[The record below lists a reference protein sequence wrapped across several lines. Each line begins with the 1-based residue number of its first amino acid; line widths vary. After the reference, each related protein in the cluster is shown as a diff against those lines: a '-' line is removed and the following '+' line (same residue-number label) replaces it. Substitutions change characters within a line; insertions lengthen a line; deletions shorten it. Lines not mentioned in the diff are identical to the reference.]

1 MDNGRTLLRRD
12 TETHDLDKERVL
24 ILCQLFI
31 RSALTFG
38 PMYRTNTV
46 TQWATALTNPTLS
59 VLPFDFVRPAEGSVV
74 EAQLTEAL
82 SSKTVAEL
90 DQIAKNSGVAG
101 ATDFSAALALY
112 AILVY
117 RLSGDEDV
125 CLGSDDAEG
134 NVFVFRSNLNGTST
148 SLGDLIKSVVEFE
161 TWQKDSGV
169 KFADILAEIQTSQ
182 KLESEPVLFRTS
194 FQHLQSDTESQS
206 VLGPAAGRLTDV
218 SVYLGKESLSIHYNS
233 LLYKEDRM
241 KLFASQIVELIA
253 QAAVLG
259 PSAEVG
265 KLSLLS
271 PQQRDGSLLP
281 LPTSD
286 LDWSGFRG
294 PIHEIFAENAKNHP
308 DRPCCV
314 ETASALCPESKERS
328 FTYKQID
335 EASNVLAHHLVAS
348 GIKPGHV
355 VMIYAY
361 RGVDLVVS
369 VMGTLKAGATFS
381 VIDPAYPPARQTIYL
396 RVAQPRA
403 LVVIGK
409 AGKIDQLVTDYCD
422 KELQLLTLVPELAL
436 TDDGAL
442 VGGEVEGSDIL
453 ASSQAKKG
461 EQTGVLVGPDSNP
474 TLSFTSGS
482 EGIPKGVLGRHYSLT
497 YYFPWMAETFGLSD
511 KDKFTM
517 LSGIAHDPIQRDIF
531 TPLFLGAQLII
542 PTSDDIGTPGRLA
555 EWMATYETTVTHLT
569 PAMGQLLSA
578 QATAQIPSLHHAFF
592 VGDILTKRDCTRLQ
606 KLAQNVFIVNMYGT
620 TETQRS
626 VSYFQVASYAS
637 DSSFLAQQKDIM
649 PAGKGMK
656 NVQLLVVNQH
666 DRTQTCGVGEV
677 GEIYVRAAGLAE
689 GYLLNDALN
698 AEKFVTNWF
707 VTPEHWIQE
716 DEKVNKGEAWREFY
730 KGPRDRLYRTGDLG
744 RYLPDGNVECSGRAD
759 DQVKIRGFRIELGE
773 IDTHLS
779 RHPLVR
785 ENVTL
790 VRRDKDEEPVL
801 TSYIVVQNTDA
812 VNEFLDAQEDE
823 EETDQVVQ
831 GLFKYR
837 KLIKNI
843 KEFLKTKLP
852 SYAIPTVV
860 VPLAKMPLNPNG
872 KVDKPALPFP
882 DTAQLAIVAQK
893 AAAASGDANAAPIEF
908 TETQAAIRDIWL
920 DVLPQQPATI
930 SPDDSFFDL
939 GGHSILAT
947 RMIFELRKK
956 LMVEIPLGLI
966 FKSPS
971 IAGFALE
978 VDKLKKGGEVEFHGE
993 NESDEQEQAAVD
1005 YYNDAKTLIADA
1017 KLVASSYP
1025 SHSGKLDASAPVKV
1039 FLTGGT
1045 GFLGSFLLRDLLE
1058 RSQNIH
1064 VFAHVRA
1071 KTVEAGLDRLRNSSE
1086 AYGIWKDEWASRIT
1100 PIIGDLEKADFGL
1113 SKEQFSQLT
1122 DEVDVIIHNGAL
1134 VHWVYPYST
1143 LRGPNVL
1150 GSINVMNLALTGKAK
1165 IFNFVSSTSAV
1176 DTEHFNKLSADLV
1189 EEGKAGV
1196 PESDDLMGSSVGLGN
1211 GYGQSKWV
1219 AEHVIR
1225 EAGARGLTGTIIRP
1239 GYVVGDSKT
1248 GATNTDDFLVR
1259 MIKGCIQLGE
1269 IPNIHNSVNMVP
1281 VDHVARVVTAASF
1294 WPKQPSGVVVAHVTS
1309 QPRTRFN
1316 EFLQTLQKYGYKVSV
1331 EDYVTWRLALEKFV
1345 VEDSQDSALYP
1356 LLHFVLDD
1364 LPQSTKAPELDDSNA
1379 RSALSRDAEWTGV
1392 DLSAGKGVD
1401 EAQMG
1406 IYLAYL
1412 VAVGFLDAPQS
1423 KGELALPKV
1432 ELSEQ
1437 TLDKL
1442 KSVGG
1447 RGGNK

>member
-1 MDNGRTLLRRD
+1 MKIDDSFNS
-12 TETHDLDKERVL
+12 
-24 ILCQLFI
+24 QL
-31 RSALTFG
+31 A
-38 PMYRTNTV
+38 
-46 TQWATALTNPTLS
+46 
-59 VLPFDFVRPAEGSVV
+59 
-74 EAQLTEAL
+74 
-82 SSKTVAEL
+82 
-90 DQIAKNSGVAG
+90 QIAANSGVSG
-101 ATDFSAALALY
+101 ATPYSVALALY
-112 AILVY
+112 TVLCF

-125 CLGSDDAEG
+125 VVGSDDAEG
-134 NVFVFRSNLNGTST
+134 GVFVFRANLTGDMAI
-148 SLGDLIKSVVEFE
+148 GDLIKAVVEYE
-161 TWQKDSGV
+161 TWHKDGGV
-169 KFADILAEIQTSQ
+169 TFADIVAHLQQTQKAAEP
-182 KLESEPVLFRTS
+182 PVLFRTS
-194 FQHLQSDTESQS
+194 FQHMQSDTEEQS
-206 VLGPAAGRLTDV
+206 VLGPAAGRLTDI
-218 SVYLGKESLSIHYNS
+218 SVYLGADALSIHYNS
-233 LLYKEDRM
+233 LLYKEERIRV
-241 KLFASQIVELIA
+241 FGTQIVELVA
-253 QAAVLG
+253 QTASLG
-259 PSAEVG
+259 PSALVG
-265 KLSLLS
+265 KISLLS
-271 PQQRDGSLLP
+271 PHQKELLP
-281 LPTSD
+281 QPTSD
-286 LDWSGFRG
+286 LDWAGFRG
-294 PIHEIFAENAKNHP
+294 PIHEIFADNADAHP
-308 DRPCCV
+308 DRLCCV
-314 ETASALCPESKERS
+314 ETASPLDKASQERA
-328 FTYKQID
+328 FTYKQIN
-335 EASNVLAHHLVAS
+335 EASNVLAHHLVQS
-348 GIKPGHV
+348 GIKRGDV

-381 VIDPAYPPARQTIYL
+381 VIDPAYPPARQNIYL

-409 AGKIDQLVTDYCD
+409 AGKIDPLVEEYCD
-422 KELQLLTLVPELAL
+422 KELQLLTTVPELAL
-436 TDDGAL
+436 QDDGSL
-442 VGGEVEGSDIL
+442 IGGATASGADVLAPQQAL
-453 ASSQAKKG
+453 ASQR
-461 EQTGVLVGPDSNP
+461 TGVLVGPDSNP

-482 EGIPKGVLGRHYSLT
+482 EGVPKGVLGRHYSLT
-497 YYFPWMAETFGLSD
+497 YYFPWMAETFGLSEA
-511 KDKFTM
+511 DKFTM

-531 TPLFLGAQLII
+531 TPLFLGAQLVI
-542 PTSDDIGTPGRLA
+542 PTADDIGTPGRLA
-555 EWMATYETTVTHLT
+555 EWMSEHGTSVTHLT

-578 QATAQIPSLHHAFF
+578 QATSLIPSLHHAFF
-592 VGDILTKRDCTRLQ
+592 VGDILTKRDCVRLQ
-606 KLAQNVFIVNMYGT
+606 KLANNVAIVNMYGT

-626 VSYFQVASYAS
+626 VSYFEVASYAS
-637 DSSFLAQQKDIM
+637 DSSFLASQKDTM
-649 PAGKGMK
+649 PAGRGMK
-656 NVQLLVVNQH
+656 NVQLLVVNRN

-689 GYLLNDALN
+689 GYLVNEELNK
-698 AEKFVTNWF
+698 EKFVTNWF
-707 VTPEHWIQE
+707 VQPEHWIEE
-716 DEKVNKGEAWREFY
+716 DEKINKQEPWREFY

-801 TSYIVVQNTDA
+801 TSYIVAHNTDA
-812 VNEFLDAQEDE
+812 LNEFLEDADNVEGE
-823 EETDQVVQ
+823 DQVVQ
-831 GLFKYR
+831 GLVKYR
-837 KLIKNI
+837 KLIKNV

-852 SYAIPTVV
+852 TYAVPAVV

-882 DTAQLAIVAQK
+882 DTAQLAIVAAK
-893 AAAASGDANAAPIEF
+893 AGADSNVEF
-908 TETQAAIRDIWL
+908 TDTQAAIRDIWL
-920 DVLPQQPATI
+920 DVLPQRPASI
-930 SPDDSFFDL
+930 SPDDSFFDI

-956 LMVEIPLGLI
+956 MMVEIPLGLI
-966 FKSPS
+966 FKSPT
-971 IAGFALE
+971 IAGFANE
-978 VDKLKKGGEVEFHGE
+978 VDKLRKGGEVGLHGE
-993 NESDEQEQAAVD
+993 GGAADEEEEEAQAVQYYKDAQEI
-1005 YYNDAKTLIADA
+1005 IADPQQI
-1017 KLVASSYP
+1017 ASSYP
-1025 SHSGKLDASAPVKV
+1025 SHDGALSGKINV

-1045 GFLGSFLLRDLLE
+1045 GFLGSFLLRDVLE
-1058 RSQNIH
+1058 RSQDMH

-1071 KTVEAGLDRLRNSSE
+1071 KDAAAGLERLKNSSE
-1086 AYGIWKDEWASRIT
+1086 AYGIWQDSWAARIT
-1100 PIIGDLEKADFGL
+1100 PIVGDLEKPDFGL
-1113 SKEQFSQLT
+1113 PAAEFKQLQ

-1143 LRGPNVL
+1143 LRGPNVV
-1150 GSINVMNLALTGKAK
+1150 GTVNVLNLALYGKK
-1165 IFNFVSSTSAV
+1165 KLFNFVSSTSAV
-1176 DTEHFNKLSADLV
+1176 DTEHFNGLSADLV
-1189 EEGKAGV
+1189 EQGKPGV

-1225 EAGARGLTGTIIRP
+1225 AAGKRGLRGTIIRP

-1269 IPNIHNSVNMVP
+1269 TPNIHNTVNMVP
-1281 VDHVARVVTAASF
+1281 VDHVARVVTACSF
-1294 WPKQPSGVVVAHVTS
+1294 HPQEEYVVAHVTS

-1316 EFLQTLQKYGYKVSV
+1316 EFLASLRTFGYKITV

-1379 RSALSRDAEWTGV
+1379 RAALKRDTEWTGV

-1401 EAQMG
+1401 VDQAG

-1412 VAVGFLDAPQS
+1412 VAVGFLDKPQEQGQKSLPPITLPQS
-1423 KGELALPKV
+1423 
-1432 ELSEQ
+1432 